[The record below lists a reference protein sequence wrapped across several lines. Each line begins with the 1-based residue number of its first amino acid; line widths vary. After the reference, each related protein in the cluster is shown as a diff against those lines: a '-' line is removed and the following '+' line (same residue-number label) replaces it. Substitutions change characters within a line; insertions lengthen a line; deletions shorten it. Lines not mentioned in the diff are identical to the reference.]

1 MATTTVTCNDG
12 FELGA
17 YEASPAGAP
26 KGAVVV
32 IQEIFGVN
40 SHIRSVVDGYAAE
53 GYFAIAP
60 DLFRNVASDEGNIL
74 RNIVNVINADQEQMN
89 ADADA
94 ALGYLESRDDVNA
107 SHVVSGPGFC
117 FGGAQ
122 SIIFATR

>member
-40 SHIRSVVDGYAAE
+40 SHIRSVVDGYAA
-53 GYFAIAP
+53 GHTRSRISAT
-60 DLFRNVASDEGNIL
+60 L
-74 RNIVNVINADQEQMN
+74 RRSYRDQ
-89 ADADA
+89 
-94 ALGYLESRDDVNA
+94 R
-107 SHVVSGPGFC
+107 
-117 FGGAQ
+117 
-122 SIIFATR
+122 